1 MTESLEHSN
10 LVRMIVSYI
19 KSNPELKLCQ
29 PLIEVDLQ
37 EQVKPK
43 PVLGYIPDVYYAY
56 HNTLI
61 IGEAKT
67 ADDFDRKHSKRQFE
81 AYLKYC
87 NESRG
92 LSMLIIA
99 VPWQVKPMAKN
110 YFIRLKKEFGYFC
123 KILIL
128 TTMGG
133 VEEV

>member
-19 KSNPELKLCQ
+19 KSDLDLNLCQ

-37 EQVKPK
+37 EQVKPN
-43 PVLGYIPDVYYAY
+43 PILGYIPDVYYAY
-56 HNTLI
+56 HDTLI

-67 ADDFDRKHSKRQFE
+67 ADDFNRKHSKKQFE
-81 AYLKYC
+81 AYLQYC
-87 NESRG
+87 NESKG
-92 LSMLIIA
+92 LSLLFIA
-99 VPWQVKPMAKN
+99 IPWQLKPMAKN
-110 YFIRLKKEFGYFC
+110 YFIRLKKEYGYSC

-133 VEEV
+133 VDEV